1 MPEKTNDDEYDLQ
14 YSLYHGI
21 RSKKTSDQI
30 KKEGFCT
37 FSTKVDMKKEI
48 MLALKYF
55 GKEKLVTIE
64 KGKGYLVQSMI
75 REVSGKSRR
84 NIWATTRK
92 EAGCEWWSQ
101 ANPEVVSLLLHHVI
115 DIEPEKID
123 KYLSERFGTNC
134 YNIKLKIKLSEP
146 NSNFNTGLDC
156 MPPNLIDKIEECECK
171 YTGKE
176 HKKKD

>member
-1 MPEKTNDDEYDLQ
+1 MSEEPNDDEYDLQ
-14 YSLYHGI
+14 YPLYHGI

-55 GKEKLVTIE
+55 GKEKLATIE
-64 KGKGYLVQSMI
+64 KGKGYFVQNMI
-75 REVSGKSRR
+75 REVSGESRR

-101 ANPEVVSLLLHHVI
+101 ANPEAVSLLLYHI

-123 KYLSERFGTNC
+123 KYLSERFGNNC
-134 YNIKLKIKLSEP
+134 YNIKLKITSEP
-146 NSNFNTGLDC
+146 SSNFNTGLDC